1 MKRTLPE
8 KFVEGFKVTGSGW
21 NEAEMGLALSMRTAV
36 QEMAAAIRARDPG
49 WSILFTGQTSV
60 GKTMLAKALL
70 NYARNVELCEP
81 VNYTGEPPP
90 GPCMIYWP
98 KHTWE
103 EVRDKEDATFL
114 FIDEAGRAERAKSE
128 QQRIEAQRFM
138 DLINFRLERRLFTV
152 VTSNMT
158 FAEIEAGGPAL
169 ASRFR
174 RNNGRVFQTLPAVRP
189 FEKRR

>member
-1 MKRTLPE
+1 M
-8 KFVEGFKVTGSGW
+8 S
-21 NEAEMGLALSMRTAV
+21 LAVAMRTAA
-36 QEMAAAIRARDPG
+36 QEMAAAIRAREPG

-70 NYARNVELCEP
+70 HYALNVDLCEP

-90 GPCMIYWP
+90 GPSMIYWP
-98 KHTWE
+98 NHTWQ
-103 EVRDKEDATFL
+103 EVEDKSAATFL
-114 FIDEAGRAERAKSE
+114 FIDEAGRAERAKAE
-128 QQRIEAQRFM
+128 QQRIEHQRFM

-152 VTSNMT
+152 VTSNLT
-158 FAEIEAGGPAL
+158 FAEIEAAGAAL

-174 RNNGRVFQTLPAVRP
+174 RNAGRVFQTLPAVRP